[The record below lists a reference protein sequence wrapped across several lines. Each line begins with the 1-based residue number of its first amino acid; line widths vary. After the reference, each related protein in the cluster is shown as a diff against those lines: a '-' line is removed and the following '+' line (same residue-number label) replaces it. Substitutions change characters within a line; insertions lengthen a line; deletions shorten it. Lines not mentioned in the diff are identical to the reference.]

1 MFNIV
6 VLQSTTVGSTMSPS
20 EPPAAEKP
28 NQPRKGRVTN
38 QLQYLRKVV
47 MTQLWKHHFAW
58 PFHLPVDPVKLG
70 LPDYFDIIKHPMD
83 MTLIKKKLE
92 TNQYYSAKECL
103 QDFNLMFSNC
113 YIYNKPTDDVVLM
126 AQTLEKNFLQKIR
139 DMPSEEFEVQP
150 AVKGKGKRGRAP
162 RPAGATITRKQ
173 TQDSLPPQP
182 PTPVVKPTL
191 PDEAHSVTS
200 TNDVIPHP
208 AFKTEPQTTV
218 PPTPI
223 QAANAHQAKKGVKRK
238 ADTTTPVI
246 TTVAGKNPTAQSP
259 EHDTVPGR
267 VQSLGRRESSGRTI
281 RPPRSRDLDSEEGE
295 HHGKRAKMGKM
306 TEQVKYCNNLL
317 KDFFSKKHASFAWP
331 FYKSVD
337 ADLLGLHDYYDMI
350 KNPMDLGTM
359 R

>member
-1 MFNIV
+1 
-6 VLQSTTVGSTMSPS
+6 MSPS

-113 YIYNKPTDDVVLM
+113 YIYNK
-126 AQTLEKNFLQKIR
+126 
-139 DMPSEEFEVQP
+139 
-150 AVKGKGKRGRAP
+150 
-162 RPAGATITRKQ
+162 
-173 TQDSLPPQP
+173 
-182 PTPVVKPTL
+182 
-191 PDEAHSVTS
+191 
-200 TNDVIPHP
+200 
-208 AFKTEPQTTV
+208 
-218 PPTPI
+218 
-223 QAANAHQAKKGVKRK
+223 AKKGVKRK

-259 EHDTVPGR
+259 EHDTV
-267 VQSLGRRESSGRTI
+267 QSLGRRESSGRTI
-281 RPPRSRDLDSEEGE
+281 RPPRSRDLDSEEGV
-295 HHGKRAKMGKM
+295 GCM

-359 R
+359 RKKMDNREYRSPDEFAYDMRLIVTNCYKYNPPDHDVVAMAKKLS